1 MIRVRR
7 IRVDELHIRDGEKQ
21 VLRDE
26 GCDIAGR
33 QGASLSSSSISPST
47 EQSVSDVLNYE
58 ESELMINDNVEGGDR
73 MNDDDNSERGRVNE
87 NNDATGGGGLSPA
100 NLFGAVTCDR
110 SSYPY
115 RWL

>member
-1 MIRVRR
+1 
-7 IRVDELHIRDGEKQ
+7 
-21 VLRDE
+21 
-26 GCDIAGR
+26 
-33 QGASLSSSSISPST
+33 
-47 EQSVSDVLNYE
+47 
-58 ESELMINDNVEGGDR
+58 MINDNVEGGDR